1 MSVQVLKSDDIGK
14 NERWSGVVSV
24 DDKRRKLLE
33 RKKKK
38 NG

>member
-1 MSVQVLKSDDIGK
+1 MSEQVLKSDDIGK
-14 NERWSGVVSV
+14 NDKWSGKVSV
-24 DDKRRKLLE
+24 DDRRRRLLE